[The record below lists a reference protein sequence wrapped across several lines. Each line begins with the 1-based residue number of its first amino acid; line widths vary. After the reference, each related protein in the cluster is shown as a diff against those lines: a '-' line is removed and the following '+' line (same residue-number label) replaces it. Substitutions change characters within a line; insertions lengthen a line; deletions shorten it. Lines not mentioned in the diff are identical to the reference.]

1 MERVSLAD
9 LATPGGI
16 VGGPFGS
23 SLVGSDYVSSGVPVI
38 RGSNMGDRFVR
49 GPYTYVT
56 AEKVERDLSRNVARP
71 GDLVLTQR
79 GTLGQTSL
87 AAGPFDT
94 YVISQSQMR
103 VRLDP
108 EKAEARFVYYA
119 AQTSDFMSQIDHSA
133 VRTGVP
139 HINLGILG
147 TLEVPLPPL
156 PEQQAIADV
165 LGALDDKIA
174 ANRALVST
182 MEELLRAQY
191 QHEILDAEAPD
202 TPISKILDVN
212 PKRKITKSKA
222 PQITMQDLPSPGIAI
237 PKATYAEP
245 NGGVRFTNGDTLLAR
260 ITPCLENGK
269 TGYVSNLTDGE
280 VGFGSTEYI
289 VLRSKEGFPLPLSYF
304 VATEKAFRAEAIQ
317 RMVGSSGRQ
326 RLKANDL
333 TDFAINI
340 TQDTAALAAFGD
352 AAIAGIEHATS
363 LINES
368 ATLAAL
374 RDTLLPALMDGTLRV
389 KDAEK
394 AAEDAL

>member
-156 PEQQAIADV
+156 PEQQAITEV

-174 ANRALVST
+174 ANRALVATADALARAFTNECLADST
-182 MEELLRAQY
+182 TTQLCDLA
-191 QHEILDAEAPD
+191 
-202 TPISKILDVN
+202 T
-212 PKRKITKSKA
+212 
-222 PQITMQDLPSPGIAI
+222 ITMGSSPKGTSYNESGEGVVLYQGMKDFGIRSPLPRVWTTEPGRLAHAGDILMSVRA
-237 PKATYAEP
+237 PVGTLNRATEECCIGRGLASLTAHQP
-245 NGGVRFTNGDTLLAR
+245 NALFHLLLGQQTLFAPFNGDGT
-260 ITPCLENGK
+260 I
-269 TGYVSNLTDGE
+269 
-280 VGFGSTEYI
+280 FGSINKRQLHALPIRIPSAGLTE
-289 VLRSKEGFPLPLSYF
+289 LEAKTAPLEAQVASALS
-304 VATEKAFRAEAIQ
+304 
-317 RMVGSSGRQ
+317 
-326 RLKANDL
+326 
-333 TDFAINI
+333 
-340 TQDTAALAAFGD
+340 
-352 AAIAGIEHATS
+352 
-363 LINES
+363 ES

-389 KDAEK
+389 KDAERTVS
-394 AAEDAL
+394 EAL

>member
-156 PEQQAIADV
+156 PEQQAIAEV

-174 ANRALVST
+174 ANRALVATIGDLMVAEVADLPLTGALTDLCNLTKKVTTTDEMPERVWHYSLPAFDEHGLPNHEAST
-182 MEELLRAQY
+182 DIKSNKFVVTKPSVLLSKLNPRFPRVWDIPDPESGAVASTEFLVLEPNKFSTSVLWSLLAHPRVSRFLAEHAAGTSGSHQRVKPSEVMELSMPTDLPASLQEELTSLGLRA
-191 QHEILDAEAPD
+191 ESA
-202 TPISKILDVN
+202 
-212 PKRKITKSKA
+212 KR
-222 PQITMQDLPSPGIAI
+222 
-237 PKATYAEP
+237 
-245 NGGVRFTNGDTLLAR
+245 
-260 ITPCLENGK
+260 
-269 TGYVSNLTDGE
+269 
-280 VGFGSTEYI
+280 
-289 VLRSKEGFPLPLSYF
+289 
-304 VATEKAFRAEAIQ
+304 
-317 RMVGSSGRQ
+317 
-326 RLKANDL
+326 
-333 TDFAINI
+333 
-340 TQDTAALAAFGD
+340 
-352 AAIAGIEHATS
+352 
-363 LINES
+363 ES

-374 RDTLLPALMDGTLRV
+374 RDTLLPALMNGTLRV
-389 KDAEK
+389 KDAERTVS
-394 AAEDAL
+394 EAL